1 MTAYQVQGNVR
12 EQLGT
17 EGAVELS
24 GAQADA
30 INICAENIDAIVLVA
45 NSLAVPG
52 FSDLSS
58 VVQACVDAQNNAAA
72 SANQASA
79 AAVTAQQAAASV
91 GADAQLAHD
100 WAAKMGGTVDGVD
113 VSAKQAA
120 FDADQSEA
128 AASGSADSASQ
139 SAGSAGSSALLAQ
152 RYVNDPA
159 GTEVE
164 PGKFSLLTYMAQVQ
178 ALLTAAPVLAG
189 RVIDDTG
196 AGAADTLNFQA
207 SDFFRTVEVTR
218 TTGHDLTLQGVNGL
232 YTGPPPSGLARSYAW
247 IHVLHN
253 GAGVLKIAGPTAG
266 SVVNRPKRVA
276 RTVASKSTS
285 NPGAATG
292 NNGTVPTFAVPAGT
306 SRRFVAFVHAVYWAQ
321 TAGEPIAHAPTLTCA
336 NVTGLTKSQQ
346 VGQGTNSNASPVLTQ
361 LWTGTIDDAKGALA
375 DLALSYDFGA
385 WVARGQLEVYVF
397 QDCSAVEAAAAK
409 ASAASVATYAQT
421 FAATDA
427 NSVVLVSSA
436 FKQFASNPVTMTPS
450 PATSDPD
457 DTLWQSTTNLTTNND
472 LSIASRQDAGLAAA
486 TYTQTAAPAT
496 ANPGTIAGLVLRP
509 RTVAGAGGLITDG
522 AQPFTIA
529 QGGEAFVMCAS
540 DGTSWYAD
548 Q

>member
-12 EQLGT
+12 EQLGA

-30 INICAENIDAIVLVA
+30 INIVAENIDAILLVA

-52 FSDLSS
+52 FTDLAS

-79 AAVTAQQAAASV
+79 AAITAQQAAASV

-100 WAAKMGGTVDGVD
+100 WAVKMGGTVDGVD
-113 VSAKQAA
+113 FSAKQSAH
-120 FDADQSEA
+120 DADQSA
-128 AASGSADSASQ
+128 ADASGAGDGASQ
-139 SAGSAGSSALLAQ
+139 SAADAAGSALLAQ

-164 PGKFSLLTYMAQVQ
+164 TGKFSLLTYMAQVQ
-178 ALLTAAPVLAG
+178 ALLSAAPVLAG
-189 RVIDDTG
+189 RVIDDVG
-196 AGAADTLNFQA
+196 AGAADTIPFVA

-218 TTGHDLTLQGVNGL
+218 SAGKDLTLQGVNGL
-232 YTGPPPSGLARSYAW
+232 YAGPPPSGLARSYAW

-266 SVVNRPKRVA
+266 STVARPRRIA
-276 RTVASKSTS
+276 RTVADRNTST
-285 NPGAATG
+285 PGAATG
-292 NNGTVPTFAVPAGT
+292 NNGTLPTFAVPAGT
-306 SRRFVAFVHAVYWAQ
+306 SRRFVAFVHAIYWAQ
-321 TAGEPIAHAPTLTCA
+321 SSGEPIAHAPTITCA

-385 WVARGQLEVYVF
+385 WTARGHIEIYVF
-397 QDCSAVEAAAAK
+397 QDCSAIEAVAAK
-409 ASAASVATYAQT
+409 ASAASVASVAQT
-421 FAATDA
+421 FACTDA

-436 FKQFASNPVTMTPS
+436 FKQIAANPVTMTPS

-457 DTLWQSTTNLTTNND
+457 DTLWQATSALATNND
-472 LSIASRQDAGLAAA
+472 LAFASRQDAGLAAA
-486 TYTQTAAPAT
+486 TYTQTAGGAISSQ
-496 ANPGTIAGLVLRP
+496 GTIAGLVLRP

-522 AQPFTIA
+522 ALPFTIPT
-529 QGGEAFVMCAS
+529 GGEAMVLCAS